1 MAYNYNTFLKPLNT
15 GDKNLLIFND
25 AEELVYT
32 VNPFSVLNTQVRGNI
47 ITISVKS
54 GITILLYFLNSNYA
68 IEALPILQNRI
79 KTLTDEVPNFI
90 DKQIENWV
98 LDQENNLTSPTIYG
112 TLSMEGDIIPSRDY
126 TNVLGGFNLGSPT
139 NRWDNIYVKDAL
151 VASQSLY
158 IGDVKLSTV
167 DGSLLSGDQSISRYE
182 GTSTTFLA
190 TPEIGQ
196 IVTLTTQDH
205 LSYKYGDTLKVF
217 NSEENFAEDDD
228 YSEDSIYSYFVGRVD
243 TYDPLTGELSLITNA
258 SYNVGLTF
266 SLWFIKLNTDVVETV
281 VTSFGTVSV
290 YGNIIPDVNKVW
302 NLGSTT
308 SKWNNL
314 YVDEIFGDGNITLP
328 EGKHLYSGGLRFS
341 SRITGTSEDLL
352 TVATAGYYFEITTQ
366 KYLSFE
372 RGISVIVSNG
382 LEDFYVDDD
391 YYDDATA
398 AVMFAIVDSYSES
411 TGLLGLYVEKPIGLG
426 RTASSWSINISGRQA
441 TLELGPTA
449 SFEELTVTGA
459 SNLQQVNGT
468 TASFED
474 LTVTGPTNIQ
484 QVVEVLTTAT
494 SSPGL
499 SPSTFNLN
507 FDDGS
512 IFYIEPE
519 GDDFVANYLNVPTTD
534 NRIIS
539 TTIIITQTAS
549 AYIPDTVII
558 NGDTIPISWSSGSL
572 PTGNANQTDIVGFSF
587 MRIGATWSKVFG
599 QLSTF
604 TTI

>member
-25 AEELVYT
+25 AGELVYT

-54 GITILLYFLNSNYA
+54 GRTILLDFLNSNYA
-68 IEALPILQNRI
+68 IESLPILQDRI
-79 KTLTDEVPNFI
+79 RILSNEVPNFI
-90 DKQIENWV
+90 DKQVENWV
-98 LDQENNLTSPTIYG
+98 LDQENNITSPTIHG
-112 TLSMEGDIIPSRDY
+112 TLSMDGNIIPSLDY
-126 TNVLGGFNLGSPT
+126 TWDLGSPT
-139 NRWDNIYVKDAL
+139 NRWNNIYVRDAV

-158 IGDVKLSTV
+158 LGDVKLSTFNGAV
-167 DGSLLSGDQSISRYE
+167 LAGDQAISRYE
-182 GTSTTFLA
+182 GTSTTYLA

-196 IVTLTTQDH
+196 IVTLITQDH

-228 YSEDSIYSYFVGRVD
+228 YSDDSIYSYFIGRVD
-243 TYDPLTGELSLITNA
+243 TYDPLTGQLILVTNA
-258 SYNVGLTF
+258 NYNVGLTF
-266 SLWFIKLNTDVVETV
+266 SLWFIKLNTDVGD
-281 VTSFGTVSV
+281 S
-290 YGNIIPDVNKVW
+290 GNIIPSLDKTW

-308 SKWNNL
+308 SRWNNL
-314 YVDEIFGDGNITLP
+314 YVDEIWGDGDITLP

-341 SRITGTSEDLL
+341 SRITGTSNDYL
-352 TVATAGYYFEITTQ
+352 TVLDRGFYFELTTQ

-372 RGISVIVSNG
+372 RGITVIVSNG
-382 LEDFYVDDD
+382 LEDFYVDDE

-398 AVMFAIVDSYSES
+398 AVMFAIVDSYTES
-411 TGLLGLYVEKPIGLG
+411 TGVLGLYVEKPIGLG
-426 RTASSWSINISGRQA
+426 RTASSWSINMSGRQA

-449 SFEELTVTGA
+449 SFEELTVTG
-459 SNLQQVNGT
+459 
-468 TASFED
+468 
-474 LTVTGPTNIQ
+474 PTNIQ
-484 QVVEVLTTAT
+484 QVVETLITAT

-499 SPSTFNLN
+499 SPSTYNLN

-512 IFYIEPE
+512 IFYIEPDV
-519 GDDFVANYLNVPTTD
+519 DDFVANYLNVPTTD

-539 TTIIITQTAS
+539 TTIIISQTAS
-549 AYIPDTVII
+549 AYIPNLVAI
-558 NGDTIPISWSSGSL
+558 NGDIIPISWSGGSL

-604 TTI
+604 ATL